1 MIYCMNLDLECLL
14 LETWKN
20 GMSLDYKLEEAWLLI
35 TTKILEIF
43 TRSG

>member
-1 MIYCMNLDLECLL
+1 MNLDLECLL

-20 GMSLDYKLEEAWLLI
+20 GMSLDYKLEEAWSSLLI